1 MKTENL
7 IEMISEL
14 LATGKMFRKAQ
25 KAFELET
32 GSATIMKLYEKQFDE
47 LLERMERE
55 AKAWKRNN

>member
-55 AKAWKRNN
+55 VKA

>member
-1 MKTENL
+1 MNTDTL
-7 IEMISEL
+7 ITMISEL

-25 KAFELET
+25 KEFELET

-55 AKAWKRNN
+55 VRS